1 VRYEVTGRAPDHYG
15 LERGHG
21 GLRHNVAGDVVI
33 RALLTDLLD
42 GLHRRRPDLVVAR
55 ASAVAWHGRGIIV
68 VGSDES
74 PALIDALVRAGATLL
89 SIGLAVLDRSGH
101 VLPILVGGG
110 CADPDPRERDEP
122 GSPRPAPLML
132 VVAVEPDPDLVE
144 VTGARAALA
153 LLEHVV
159 PNQQRA
165 PAARSL
171 LGRLA
176 PHLVLLR
183 GAASDADGLAADM
196 LLRAEQQP
204 MVELQ
209 APPDDTETRPAVA
222 AFEAK
227 VTRARHLRF
236 DDLLT
241 PEEHRRL
248 LDHALSREADLS
260 PSKVLTDE
268 PLDDHIHLRRSQTD
282 FDVDKVWDLFEGRL
296 VGLLPHIRRELG
308 IEWFRLGSIERQL
321 TVHGDGDHFGLHVD
335 AAGPDVAARVISA
348 VYYFN
353 REPQAFSGGELRLF
367 DTVDVGGV
375 IEAAD
380 TFTEVAP
387 KDNTLVVFDSHV
399 PHEVRPV
406 HVPGDRFEDRRFT
419 IVFWARRTKSP
430 AEVFTGDADRRTD
443 LQHQLL
449 PALTADGFRV
459 VTTPADV
466 QERLAEVLAARAAS
480 APDETTDDHFLP
492 DGMPS
497 FIDVG
502 ELGAWVIEELKSMH
516 EQWYQAPLEPT
527 AHYGLRVYREGQTL
541 IRHNDR
547 YETHVISSI
556 VHVGADVDEPWPL
569 VVEDR
574 EGQCHDVYLEPGQ
587 MLLYE
592 GAKLPHGRPHPLR
605 GRYYASLFLHYR
617 PTDWLRTLEGVCR
630 DQS

>member
-1 VRYEVTGRAPDHYG
+1 M
-15 LERGHG
+15 
-21 GLRHNVAGDVVI
+21 
-33 RALLTDLLD
+33 
-42 GLHRRRPDLVVAR
+42 
-55 ASAVAWHGRGIIV
+55 
-68 VGSDES
+68 
-74 PALIDALVRAGATLL
+74 
-89 SIGLAVLDRSGH
+89 
-101 VLPILVGGG
+101 GGG
-110 CADPDPRERDEP
+110 GADPGPTERDEP
-122 GSPRPAPLML
+122 RFHREPHPDARVS
-132 VVAVEPDPDLVE
+132 VEPDPDLVE

-176 PHLVLLR
+176 PHLILLR
-183 GAASDADGLAADM
+183 GAASDAEGLAAATI
-196 LLRAEQQP
+196 LRAEREP
-204 MVELQ
+204 IVELP
-209 APPDDTETRPAVA
+209 APLEEAEDPAETA
-222 AFEAK
+222 ARK
-227 VTRARHLRF
+227 GQVTRARHLRF
-236 DDLLT
+236 DDLLP

-248 LDHALSREADLS
+248 LDHALSREADLG

-268 PLDDHIHLRRSQTD
+268 PIDDHIHLRRSQTD
-282 FDVDKVWDLFEGRL
+282 FDLDKVWDLFEGRL

-308 IEWFRLGSIERQL
+308 VDWFRLGSIERQL

-335 AAGPDVAARVISA
+335 AAGADVAARVISA

-387 KDNTLVVFDSHV
+387 KNNTLVVFDSQV

-406 HVPGDRFEDRRFT
+406 HVPGDAFEDRRFT
-419 IVFWARRTKSP
+419 IVFWARRTKTP

-459 VTTPADV
+459 VATPADV
-466 QERLAEVLAARAAS
+466 QARLAEVLAARATS
-480 APDETTDDHFLP
+480 AADETTDDHFLP
-492 DGMPS
+492 NGMPS

-502 ELGAWVIEELKSMH
+502 ELGASVIEELRSMH

-527 AHYGLRVYREGQTL
+527 AYYGLRVYREGQTL
-541 IRHNDR
+541 TRHNDR
-547 YETHVISSI
+547 CETHVISSI

-574 EGQCHDVYLEPGQ
+574 DGQCHDVYLEPGQ

-592 GAKLPHGRPHPLR
+592 GAKLPHSRPLPLR
-605 GRYYASLFLHYR
+605 GRHYSSLFLHYR
-617 PTDWLRTLEGVCR
+617 PTDWLRTLERVCR
-630 DQS
+630 DATQQGLA